1 MVTVA
6 AVGVA
11 LVAGA
16 AGCSSGPHRARSAA
30 VGQPAPPFR
39 LPNVRE
45 SEPDVS
51 LADVAGKPLVIN
63 FWASWCVP
71 CRKEMPAF
79 EAVHRRRGDRVSF
92 IGIDRQDDRS
102 DALRFLARTRVSYPL
117 GYDPDGRLDAAY
129 RLRGMPT
136 TVVVGADGLVV
147 DHVSGPMSEDRLDQ
161 VLDRAASA
169 GRKRS

>member
-1 MVTVA
+1 MFTVA
-6 AVGVA
+6 VVGVA

-16 AGCSSGPHRARSAA
+16 AGCASGPRRIRSAA

-51 LADVAGKPLVIN
+51 LVDVAGKPLVIN

-79 EAVHRRRGDRVSF
+79 EAVHRRRGDRVAF
-92 IGIDRQDDRS
+92 VGIDRQDDRS
-102 DALRFLARTRVSYPL
+102 DALRFLGRTGVSYPS
-117 GYDPDGRLDAAY
+117 GYDPDGRLDASY

-136 TVVVGADGLVV
+136 TVVVGVDGLVV

-161 VLDRAASA
+161 VLDRAVSA

>member
-1 MVTVA
+1 
-6 AVGVA
+6 
-11 LVAGA
+11 
-16 AGCSSGPHRARSAA
+16 
-30 VGQPAPPFR
+30 

-51 LADVAGKPLVIN
+51 LANVAGKPVVIN

-79 EAVHRRRGDRVSF
+79 EAVHRRRGGRVAF
-92 IGIDRQDDRS
+92 IGVDRQDDRT
-102 DALRFLARTRVSYPL
+102 DALRFLARTRVSYPSA
-117 GYDPDGRLDAAY
+117 YDPEGRLDASY

-136 TVVVGADGLVV
+136 TVIVGADGLVV
-147 DHVSGPMSEDRLDQ
+147 DQVSGPVSEDRLDR
-161 VLDRAASA
+161 VLDRAET

>member
-1 MVTVA
+1 AGRDVPLPLRRPSEHEGHGDGRLTGRPFGRGRASLVMVTVA
-6 AVGVA
+6 VVGVA

-16 AGCSSGPHRARSAA
+16 AGCASGPRRIRSAA
-30 VGQPAPPFR
+30 VGQPPPPFR

-51 LADVAGKPLVIN
+51 LVDVAGRPLVIN

-102 DALRFLARTRVSYPL
+102 DALRFLARTGVSYPL
-117 GYDPDGRLDAAY
+117 GYDPDARLDAAY
-129 RLRGMPT
+129 RRP
-136 TVVVGADGLVV
+136 A
-147 DHVSGPMSEDRLDQ
+147 
-161 VLDRAASA
+161 
-169 GRKRS
+169 

>member
-1 MVTVA
+1 
-6 AVGVA
+6 
-11 LVAGA
+11 
-16 AGCSSGPHRARSAA
+16 
-30 VGQPAPPFR
+30 

-51 LADVAGKPLVIN
+51 LANVAGKPVVIN

-79 EAVHRRRGDRVSF
+79 EAVHRRRGGRVAF
-92 IGIDRQDDRS
+92 IGVDRQDDRT
-102 DALRFLARTRVSYPL
+102 DALRFLARTRVSYPSA
-117 GYDPDGRLDAAY
+117 YDPEGRLDASY

-136 TVVVGADGLVV
+136 TVIVGADGLVV
-147 DHVSGPMSEDRLDQ
+147 DHVSGPVSEDRLDR
-161 VLDRAASA
+161 VLDRAET

>member
-6 AVGVA
+6 AVGAA
-11 LVAGA
+11 LAAGA
-16 AGCSSGPHRARSAA
+16 AGCASGTPRVRSAA

-45 SEPDVS
+45 SEPEVS
-51 LADVAGKPLVIN
+51 LADAGGKPVVIN

-79 EAVHRRRGDRVSF
+79 ETVHRRRGNRVAF
-92 IGIDRQDDRS
+92 VGVDRQDDRS
-102 DALRFLARTRVSYPL
+102 DALRFLAKTGVSYPS
-117 GYDPDGRLDAAY
+117 GYDPEGKLDAPY

-136 TVVVGADGLVV
+136 TVIVGTDGLVV
-147 DHVSGPMSEDRLDQ
+147 DHISGPVSEDRLEQ
-161 VLDRAASA
+161 ALDRAAA
-169 GRKRS
+169 GGRRRP

>member
-1 MVTVA
+1 MFTVA
-6 AVGVA
+6 VVGVA

-16 AGCSSGPHRARSAA
+16 AGCGSSTRLLRSAA

-51 LADVAGKPLVIN
+51 LTDVAGKPVVIN

-79 EAVHRRRGDRVSF
+79 EAVHRRRGDRVAF
-92 IGIDRQDDRS
+92 FGIDRQDDRS
-102 DALRFLARTRVSYPL
+102 DALRFLGRTGVSYPS
-117 GYDPDGRLDAAY
+117 GYDPDGRLDTSY

-136 TVVVGADGLVV
+136 TVVVGVDGLVV
-147 DHVSGPMSEDRLDQ
+147 EHVSGPMSEDRLDQ

-169 GRKRS
+169 RRKRS